1 MAIVTS
7 IELWKDVGFL
17 EDSAETPLRTSS
29 LPTVDLTVT
38 EGINPTKGRLFTQFK
53 LKGEWADLYEMS
65 YMRITYNF
73 KAGNISLYAWVDD
86 VSVISDTDTSP
97 VTLISFHIDLWRS
110 YINSVVLG
118 RGTVTRRPDTGNLRP
133 PQGYTILQMNQNYFE
148 PLVDTV
154 QDMYWVYYT
163 YTDENTGGAVTT
175 TTVACFPL
183 SAKSLSIS
191 LAIPVGES
199 GGDEHVL
206 FPTAAEI
213 FSGKWDE
220 VLKLTPSRIK
230 GAFISPVPPVAM
242 RYTTY
247 SNHPEISGT
256 AYEPTD
262 RVGGWEKRRVTITHP
277 QDHHVISD
285 RAVFVNEGDLT
296 STGTV
301 NGMFQE
307 FAGSLGSNYGTSD
320 LMNAV
325 ITGFDGETIGMI
337 PFSRS
342 VRSYKYRM
350 IVSTVSAY
358 IQIRFDGI
366 KSHQEGICFT
376 VPCPVLEV
384 TENSYS
390 EYNYTGAREYDKAS
404 REEEVRYSKETQAVD
419 AGTSLGLG
427 IATAG
432 AGKLGNSRVLGSLLG
447 GNSAANTAASQGA
460 ASASSFIG
468 LGSIIEGASS
478 LVSLGVHNFLNLET
492 NHNAN
497 LDSISNDYYA
507 RQSDGLIL
515 PGTGFDFIRHGRAIG
530 IAQMTADAYSQDVA
544 QNIKNQYGVEVFEP
558 RTSCDTL
565 LVQGPLQIMNLNIT
579 GDAPVAAKEYIK
591 ARLQRGVLLV

>member
-97 VTLISFHIDLWRS
+97 VTLVSFHIDLWRS

-118 RGTVTRRPDTGNLRP
+118 RGTVTRRPENGTLRP
-133 PQGYTILQMNQNYFE
+133 PQGYTVLQMNQNSFE
-148 PLVDTV
+148 SLVPVKDEI
-154 QDMYWVYYT
+154 YWVYFT
-163 YTDENTGGAVTT
+163 YTAETGSTT
-175 TTVACFPL
+175 THTSTMCFPVYK
-183 SAKSLSIS
+183 KSRSIYMTGQDEFGNNVNGKF
-191 LAIPVGES
+191 PVMRHVIS
-199 GGDEHVL
+199 G
-206 FPTAAEI
+206 T
-213 FSGKWDE
+213 WDE
-220 VLKLTPSRIK
+220 ELALTPSRIK
-230 GAFISPVPPVAM
+230 GAFISPVGPFQYRLQSYGSTVDYTDEMIKSISSSEGGYGWVLKHGATGRNRIVLYCDGQDTVVAGGVYTPLAEYT
-242 RYTTY
+242 RTLTQSYTT
-247 SNHPEISGT
+247 T
-256 AYEPTD
+256 
-262 RVGGWEKRRVTITHP
+262 
-277 QDHHVISD
+277 
-285 RAVFVNEGDLT
+285 DLT
-296 STGTV
+296 
-301 NGMFQE
+301 
-307 FAGSLGSNYGTSD
+307 
-320 LMNAV
+320 NAV
-325 ITGFDGETIGMI
+325 ITGFDGETVGVI
-337 PFSRS
+337 PYSRS
-342 VRSYKYRM
+342 VSTYKYRM

-376 VPCPVLEV
+376 IPCPVLEV

-390 EYNYTGAREYDKAS
+390 EYNYTGARDYDKAS
-404 REEEVRYSKETQAVD
+404 RAEEERYAKETQAID
-419 AGTSLGLG
+419 ATTSLVTGVLTTG
-427 IATAG
+427 IAG
-432 AGKLGNSRVLGSLLG
+432 IG
-447 GNSAANTAASQGA
+447 GGSAAMTNILGKMGVNTPKPFLSEGA
-460 ASASSFIG
+460 ASVGGFVG
-468 LGSIIEGASS
+468 LSGILEGASS
-478 LVSLGVHNFLNLET
+478 LASLGVHNVLNLET

-497 LDSISNDYYA
+497 LDRISNDYYA

-515 PGTGFDFIRHGRAIG
+515 PGTGFDFMLNGREVG
-530 IAQMTADAYSQDVA
+530 ITEMKADSYSQQIA
-544 QNIKNQYGVEVFEP
+544 ENTQSQYGVEVFEP
-558 RTSCDTL
+558 RASCDNL